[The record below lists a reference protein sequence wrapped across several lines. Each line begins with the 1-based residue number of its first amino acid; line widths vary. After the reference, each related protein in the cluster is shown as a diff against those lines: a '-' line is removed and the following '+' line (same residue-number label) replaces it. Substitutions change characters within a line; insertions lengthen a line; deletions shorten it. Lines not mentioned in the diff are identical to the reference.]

1 MNGTLVAVRLQGFFF
16 ILRPFGTF
24 SVPLDTTGRT
34 KSFFAKLAK
43 NLSFTVINIIISQL
57 FLKKCEIS

>member
-1 MNGTLVAVRLQGFFF
+1 VFFF
-16 ILRPFGTF
+16 ISRPFGTF

-43 NLSFTVINIIISQL
+43 NLSFTVITIIIAQL
-57 FLKKCEIS
+57 LLKKCENS